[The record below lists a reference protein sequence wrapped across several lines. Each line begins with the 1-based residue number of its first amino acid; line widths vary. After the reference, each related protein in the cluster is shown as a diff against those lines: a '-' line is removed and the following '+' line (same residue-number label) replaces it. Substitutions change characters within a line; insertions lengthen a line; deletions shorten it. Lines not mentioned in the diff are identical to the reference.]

1 VGDQPVEKRK
11 RRKKVPPVKPELSN
25 GPVLPSEVAQTRA
38 FLGMKAG
45 DFGNLLG
52 GITAR
57 SITRYERGDTA
68 IPTAVGNA
76 IRDLLY
82 PRTTR
87 AVEPEEVPP
96 TPEEEPVT
104 ATEPRRRRRRVEPVV
119 ETKVAGTKKLLY
131 TIEVY
136 EHS

>member
-1 VGDQPVEKRK
+1 MDEQPAEKRK
-11 RRKKVPPVKPELSN
+11 RKKKVPPVKPELSN
-25 GPVLPSEVAQTRA
+25 GPVLPSEVAKTRA

-57 SITRYERGDTA
+57 SVTRYERGDTA

-76 IRDLLY
+76 IRDILY

-87 AVEPEEVPP
+87 VVEPDEVPP
-96 TPEEEPVT
+96 PAEEDTPP
-104 ATEPRRRRRRVEPVV
+104 AAEPRRRRRRKEPEVSTEV
-119 ETKVAGTKKLLY
+119 GGTRKLLY